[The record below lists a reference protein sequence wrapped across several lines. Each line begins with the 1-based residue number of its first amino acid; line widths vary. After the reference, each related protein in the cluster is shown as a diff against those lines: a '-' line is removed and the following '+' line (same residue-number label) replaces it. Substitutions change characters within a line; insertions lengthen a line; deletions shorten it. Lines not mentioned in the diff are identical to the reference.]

1 MKKKQ
6 LVKSEKPTDNVAK
19 PLCGSYGAGTSCTAN
34 GGTGEESDI
43 LL

>member
-6 LVKSEKPTDNVAK
+6 LVKSEKPADNVTK
-19 PLCGSYGAGTSCTAN
+19 PLCGSFGGSSCNLN
-34 GGTGEESDI
+34 GGTAAESDI

>member
-6 LVKSEKPTDNVAK
+6 LVKSEKPADNVAK
-19 PLCGSYGAGTSCTAN
+19 PLCGSYGGQSCTIN
-34 GGTGEESDI
+34 GGTDAESDI

>member
-6 LVKSEKPTDNVAK
+6 LVKSEKLTGDVVK
-19 PLCGSYGAGTSCTAN
+19 PLCGTYNKGTSCTLN
-34 GGTGEESDI
+34 GGTDAESDI

>member
-6 LVKSEKPTDNVAK
+6 LVKSEKPADNVAK
-19 PLCGSYGAGTSCTAN
+19 PLCGSYKGSSCTGN
-34 GGTGEESDI
+34 FGTGEETDI